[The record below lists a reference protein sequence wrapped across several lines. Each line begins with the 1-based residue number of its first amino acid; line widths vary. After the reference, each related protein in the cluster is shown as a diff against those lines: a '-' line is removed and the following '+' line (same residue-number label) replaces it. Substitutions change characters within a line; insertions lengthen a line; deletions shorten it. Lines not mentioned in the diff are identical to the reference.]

1 MPHRSHKHVKKQ
13 SKEPIDY
20 IIQFF
25 VIATPL
31 AEVPQ
36 ALDIFTNHDASQVSL
51 LTWGFFLFS
60 STAWLWYGIARKLQ
74 PLVVTSILYLV
85 IEVAIVIGI
94 VMYS

>member
-1 MPHRSHKHVKKQ
+1 MPHRSHKHIKKQ
-13 SKEPIDY
+13 KKETIDY
-20 IIQFF
+20 VIQFF

-31 AEVPQ
+31 AELPQ
-36 ALDIFTNHDASQVSL
+36 AIDIFNTHDASQVSL

-60 STAWLWYGIARKLQ
+60 STAWLWYGFARKMQ
-74 PLVVTSILYLV
+74 PLIVTSALYLA